1 VFSSEQQGLRM
12 TCAET
17 HSGVPAVIS
26 GPDIGRRRRHLGG
39 AQSHFKTSLRE
50 LFHRR
55 QDEPKMNRPFG
66 IRSGRLA

>member
-12 TCAET
+12 TFAET

-39 AQSHFKTSLRE
+39 AQSHFKTSSPQV
-50 LFHRR
+50 FDDR

-66 IRSGRLA
+66 IRSGGPG